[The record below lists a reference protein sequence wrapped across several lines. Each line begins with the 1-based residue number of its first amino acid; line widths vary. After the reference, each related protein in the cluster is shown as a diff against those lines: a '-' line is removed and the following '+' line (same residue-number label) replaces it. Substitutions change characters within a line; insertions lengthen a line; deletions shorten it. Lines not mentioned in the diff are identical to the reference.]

1 LGLNSF
7 QFPSET
13 TSTVPSTTLMAV
25 SSSIAYAAPD
35 KPDAQPAFFR
45 ARVALGPVTLRDVPK
60 DFRLIPGMTATA
72 EIVIG
77 KRTVISY
84 LLDPIVRLFDESL
97 REP

>member
-1 LGLNSF
+1 VPVLAERTQPTKEGSLAERSQRRSPTAQNEWNGPKTVWEERT
-7 QFPSET
+7 QF
-13 TSTVPSTTLMAV
+13 VP
-25 SSSIAYAAPD
+25 P
-35 KPDAQPAFFR
+35 
-45 ARVALGPVTLRDVPK
+45 

>member
-1 LGLNSF
+1 
-7 QFPSET
+7 
-13 TSTVPSTTLMAV
+13 VPFCSQ
-25 SSSIAYAAPD
+25 IALL
-35 KPDAQPAFFR
+35 QSCR
-45 ARVALGPVTLRDVPK
+45 N
-60 DFRLIPGMTATA
+60 